1 MRSGPHSKMLTM
13 ACAPQVMPGT
23 YLACR
28 VSKTSVRKRGPA
40 RKLSDMQGATEQSES
55 DLVGGLLWNP

>member
-1 MRSGPHSKMLTM
+1 
-13 ACAPQVMPGT
+13 MPGT